1 MANTRFR
8 QSLLALA
15 AAALALAGPRAL
27 AAQEPAAAPNS
38 EPVDRIVAV
47 VGDSVIT
54 DMNLQEDLVRLQAT
68 PGALPKNPTDAQ
80 LAAIRKQLLDGRVN
94 DLVLVQAALRDTT
107 IKVAQ
112 EDVDTRAQ
120 QQLDQMQRNF
130 PTTDAFNQALAAQG
144 LTLAEY
150 REQLNAEARRAL
162 LIQRYLEKVQRDRK
176 PPIPTETEIRKFFDE
191 QKSQVGERP
200 ATVTFRQVVVAAQP
214 SDLAKKAAR
223 AEADSILTKL
233 REGEDFA
240 ALAKH
245 YSDDPGTKEKGG
257 DLGWFRR
264 GQMVQAFE
272 DAAYAMVPGEISGIV
287 ESPFGYHIIKLEKV
301 RGAERSARHI
311 LIKPKLTPEDTVLAY
326 QRAQEVA
333 AKMKDG
339 SVPFDSLVARY
350 NDPTEQQT
358 KVGPY
363 PKDKLPPPYDSELA
377 KASTGQIVGPFRLSG
392 DSPAKWAVVKVDEVK
407 PAGAYSLDD
416 PDTRAQVR
424 DQVQRQLLMDEV
436 ISELKGGTYVDIRG

>member
-1 MANTRFR
+1 
-8 QSLLALA
+8 
-15 AAALALAGPRAL
+15 
-27 AAQEPAAAPNS
+27 
-38 EPVDRIVAV
+38 
-47 VGDSVIT
+47 
-54 DMNLQEDLVRLQAT
+54 
-68 PGALPKNPTDAQ
+68 
-80 LAAIRKQLLDGRVN
+80 
-94 DLVLVQAALRDTT
+94 
-107 IKVAQ
+107 
-112 EDVDTRAQ
+112 
-120 QQLDQMQRNF
+120 
-130 PTTDAFNQALAAQG
+130 
-144 LTLAEY
+144 
-150 REQLNAEARRAL
+150 LNAEARRAL

-333 AKMKDG
+333 AKIKDG

>member
-1 MANTRFR
+1 MTRFR
-8 QSLLALA
+8 QSLVALA
-15 AAALALAGPRAL
+15 AAALALGPRAL
-27 AAQEPAAAPNS
+27 AAQDPAAPSS
-38 EPVDRIVAV
+38 ETVDRIVAI

-54 DMNLQEDLVRLQAT
+54 EMNLQEDLVRLQAQ
-68 PGALPKNPTDAQ
+68 GQLPKNPTSQQ
-80 LAAIRKQLLDGRVN
+80 LEGIRRQLLEGRVN

-112 EDVDTRAQ
+112 EDVDARAQ
-120 QQLDQMQRNF
+120 DQLNQMQRNF

-150 REQLNAEARRAL
+150 KQQLTSEARRTL
-162 LIQRYLEKVQRDRK
+162 LTQHYLDKLQRERK
-176 PPIPTETEIRKFFDE
+176 PPVPNEDQIRKFFDE
-191 QKSQVGERP
+191 QKGSVGQRP
-200 ATVTFRQVVVAAQP
+200 ATISFRQVAIATSP

-223 AEADSILTKL
+223 AEADSILVKL
-233 REGEDFA
+233 RAGEDFA

-245 YSDDPGTKEKGG
+245 YSEDPGTKEKGG

-264 GQMVQAFE
+264 GQMVQSFE

-287 ESPFGYHIIKLEKV
+287 ESPFGFHIIKLEKI

-311 LIKPKLTPEDTVLAY
+311 LIKPKTSADDTVRARRLAD
-326 QRAQEVA
+326 EVA
-333 AKMKDG
+333 TKLKDG

-363 PKDKLPPPYDSELA
+363 PQDKLPPPYDTELTSA
-377 KASTGQIVGPFRLSG
+377 KAGQVVGPFRLQG
-392 DSPAKWAVVKVDEVK
+392 DPPKWAVVKVDEVK
-407 PAGAYSLDD
+407 PAGEYSLSD
-416 PDTRAQVR
+416 PDTRQQVR
-424 DQVQRQLLMDEV
+424 DQVQRQLLMDE
-436 ISELKGGTYVDIRG
+436 IIGELKRRTYVDVRG